1 MILGIIGDIHGH
13 LPALKAVL
21 ARLDNA
27 GVENLV
33 NTGDCVAGNPWS
45 GGVIDLLRER
55 NIPTAQGLEDRQVVR
70 FARRRGVRGGDARGG
85 QFDSI
90 RRAFESLSSDQIEF
104 LRSLPKLVTL
114 ELDGVRI
121 AVAHGTPGAQSRP
134 LLASDDVDLFRRQ
147 RERTNADVIA
157 CGQSHQAFCRWVD
170 GILFVN
176 PGAVGPPAGW
186 SLPAQYAL
194 VNTEFAPW
202 ECKIKSVPLD
212 EPE

>member
-1 MILGIIGDIHGH
+1 MIVGIIGDIHGH
-13 LPALKAVL
+13 LPALTAVL
-21 ARLDNA
+21 AQLDNA

-33 NTGDCVAGNPWS
+33 NTGDCVVGNPWS
-45 GGVIDLLRER
+45 GGVIDILRDR

-70 FARRRGVRGGDARGG
+70 FARRQGVRGGDAHGG

-114 ELDGVRI
+114 KLDGVRI
-121 AVAHGTPGAQSRP
+121 AAAHGTPGVQSRP
-134 LLASDDVDLFRRQ
+134 LLVSDHADLFRRQ

-157 CGQSHQAFCRWVD
+157 CGQTHQAFYRWVD
-170 GILFVN
+170 GTLFVN
-176 PGAVGPPAGW
+176 PGAVGPPAGRPR
-186 SLPAQYAL
+186 PAQYAL
-194 VNTEFAPW
+194 VDTESTPW
-202 ECKIKSVPLD
+202 GCEIKSVPLD